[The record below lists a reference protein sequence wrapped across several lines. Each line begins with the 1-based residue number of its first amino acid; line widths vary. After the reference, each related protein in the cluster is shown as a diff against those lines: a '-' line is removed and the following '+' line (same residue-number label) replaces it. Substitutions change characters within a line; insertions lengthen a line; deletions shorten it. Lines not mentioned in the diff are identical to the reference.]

1 MTRTAVGSRRCDQG
15 AGEHGGVV
23 GVYRLGPVGFVAP
36 RQFGTWDNEDVSV
49 LNAFLSTWSSAT
61 IVRSVL
67 QCCGSLTILTLL
79 TGCHLFNDVEP
90 GIDRS
95 TS

>member
-1 MTRTAVGSRRCDQG
+1 MAVGSRRCDQG

-23 GVYRLGPVGFVAP
+23 GV
-36 RQFGTWDNEDVSV
+36 SV

-61 IVRSVL
+61 IVRCVL